1 MPYKRVGGFK
11 ISDHHVRSP
20 MLNVNRACQ
29 GCHHTTE
36 TELLDRVEMI
46 QTRFFDTR
54 NMAMDALMAL
64 LDQIAAAQKTGVGDA
79 GLAAA
84 RQWHRKGQFL
94 LDLAESENST
104 GFHAPQESIRILSV
118 AIDHFR
124 KGQVAALQATRKG
137 EGGG

>member
-36 TELLDRVEMI
+36 TELLDRVENI
-46 QTRFFDTR
+46 QTSFFNTR
-54 NMAMDALMAL
+54 NVAMDALMAL
-64 LDQIAAAQKTGVGDA
+64 LDEIVAAQKAGVADA
-79 GLAAA
+79 GLAEA

-104 GFHAPQESIRILSV
+104 GFHAPQESIRILSL
-118 AIDHFR
+118 ALDYFR
-124 KGQVAALQATRKG
+124 KGQVAALRAREKG
-137 EGGG
+137 VAGD